1 MARLSV
7 NLNKIALLRNSRRTG
22 VPDVLRFGRLAHDA
36 GAHGLTVHPRPDER
50 HIRRSDVPA
59 LAELMAPWRP
69 AFEFNIEGYP
79 DDDFLGL
86 VERVRPEQCTLVPDA
101 PDTFTSEEGW
111 RLDGDQAGLVGGA
124 VARLKA
130 SGCRA
135 VVFVDP
141 DPRAVERAA
150 AVGADGIEIYTGGY
164 GAAFATGDHGAVLEL
179 CAAAARRAAGARPR
193 RQRRP
198 RPQPRQPAA
207 AGRRPA
213 GPARSLDRSRAHRRR
228 ARDGLDGNRGRLS
241 GRTREGV
248 KPVIRPRASGH

>member
-111 RLDGDQAGLVGGA
+111 RLGGDQAGLVGGA

-179 CAAAARRAAGARPR
+179 CAAAARRAAELGLIVNAGHDLNLDNLP
-193 RQRRP
+193 P
-198 RPQPRQPAA
+198 LVAALPALHEASIGHELTADALEMGWTA
-207 AGRRPA
+207 AVAAYRDALA
-213 GPARSLDRSRAHRRR
+213 G
-228 ARDGLDGNRGRLS
+228 
-241 GRTREGV
+241 V
-248 KPVIRPRASGH
+248 